1 MLIMSITLAQLMVI
15 ERFNAIRVRSDV
27 MRRTLLLLLPFL
39 IGTSSAQAQCC
50 CSSIS
55 VQVSLP
61 YPAMRDTSMSYTV
74 SPGPGPRTSVHFA
87 GDSMMFLTCQ
97 TGCGRSSIT
106 WTIRHKWTGQEMQVD
121 LEDMWGD
128 VPYPIIRIPF
138 TSGWYRFDV
147 PELGRCQA
155 DQPGPGDR
163 YPRDAQRPGR
173 ALEQPFG
180 EIDTIACHG
189 GLMELQ
195 RGGRVPGWIR
205 PLDIRNFTWSLYM
218 PLPVPTKAAAP
229 QHPGGE
235 AWFQRQLHMRFSKPL
250 IERLN
255 VRTTITGMAMVEES
269 GFIHEVNLNGGNYPE
284 LDAELKRVVR
294 LSQRWTPASVEDIAV
309 TSDRTV
315 YRYIRQ
321 SVPISFTVDPDSIW
335 TEISEEALTIVPK
348 DPSSTDELTVTFHW
362 IGGSCGKYEAFA
374 KVQPRTTERE
384 VRDVFLYFGT
394 ILPAQCED
402 HAEQSFGFTMKSLP
416 PGKYRFRQ
424 MPHPKLRNG
433 SWSPD
438 PYRARGIVVTP

>member
-1 MLIMSITLAQLMVI
+1 
-15 ERFNAIRVRSDV
+15 

-39 IGTSSAQAQCC
+39 IGTSTVQAQCC

-55 VQVSLP
+55 VQLSLP
-61 YPAMRDTSMSYTV
+61 YPAMRDTSASYTIKPV
-74 SPGPGPRTSVHFA
+74 DGPRTSVHFS
-87 GDSMMFLTCQ
+87 GDSLMSLNFR
-97 TGCGRSSIT
+97 TGCGRSSTT

-121 LEDMWGD
+121 LDGMWGD

-147 PELGRCQA
+147 QELGRCQA
-155 DQPGPGDR
+155 DQLDPGDR

-180 EIDTIACHG
+180 VIDTIACHG
-189 GLMELQ
+189 GLLELQ

-205 PLDIRNFTWSLYM
+205 PLNIMNFGWSLYA
-218 PLPVPTKAAAP
+218 PLPEPTKAAAP

-235 AWFQRQLHMRFSKPL
+235 AWFEQQLHTRFSKPL

-255 VRTTITGMAMVEES
+255 VRTTITGFAMVEES
-269 GFIHEVNLNGGNYPE
+269 GYIHEVHLNGGNYPE
-284 LDAELKRVVR
+284 LDAELIRVVR

-335 TEISEEALTIVPK
+335 TEFSDQDLTVLPAA
-348 DPSSTDELTVTFHW
+348 PTSSDELTVTFHW
-362 IGGSCGKYEAFA
+362 IGGSCGQYEAYA
-374 KVQPRTTERE
+374 KVQPTPKDGRP
-384 VRDVFLYFGT
+384 RDVFLYFGAT
-394 ILPAQCED
+394 LPAQCED
-402 HAEQSFGFTMKSLP
+402 MQPQSFGFTMKPLP
-416 PGKYRFRQ
+416 PGRYRFRQ
-424 MPHPKLRNG
+424 MPHPTLERG
-433 SWSPD
+433 VWAPD
-438 PYRARGIVVTP
+438 PYRVRVVEVR